1 MRRCRGLLTIAMS
14 LSLVLLLSGCSV
26 DGLVHTF
33 GLDHLV
39 TFFTAGPVAAYE
51 RNLMLFVFTVMLF
64 VLVPVVGFTLWFAWH
79 YRAAN
84 RQNTY
89 SPNWHHSSFLEV
101 FLWGGP
107 VVIIL
112 ILGSVT
118 WVTTHDLD
126 PYKPLESDNP
136 TIEVQAIAMDW
147 KWLFIYP
154 EYDVA
159 VVNEIAMPVDV
170 PVRFH
175 LTSASVMNAFM
186 IPRLGS
192 QIFAM
197 SGMET
202 KLHLMADQ
210 KGTFFGKN
218 YQYSGDGFAHMNFEA
233 HSVSQEDFDA
243 WIAKAKA
250 SGNTLDEAAYEKLVK
265 PSEDDSVSYY
275 SSVRPDLFQ
284 SVMAKFNGHD
294 SHGGHDGNAHKMSH
308 HGSDSH

>member
-1 MRRCRGLLTIAMS
+1 MPGNNLRRARGVFM
-14 LSLVLLLSGCSV
+14 LVLGVGLPLLLSGCGV
-26 DGLVHTF
+26 DDWINTF
-33 GLDHLV
+33 HLDSLV

-79 YRAAN
+79 YRASN
-84 RQNTY
+84 RNNTY
-89 SPNWHHSSFLEV
+89 TPNWHHSGLLEI

-107 VVIIL
+107 VVIVL
-112 ILGSVT
+112 ILATLT
-118 WVTTHDLD
+118 WFTTHDLD
-126 PYKPLESDNP
+126 PYKPLESEHP

-154 EYDVA
+154 EYNVA

-192 QIFAM
+192 QIYAM

-233 HSVSQEDFDA
+233 HSVTQDEFDQ

-250 SGNTLDEAAYEKLVK
+250 SGRTLDTAAYKKLVK

-284 SVMAKFNGHD
+284 HVIDEFN
-294 SHGGHDGNAHKMSH
+294 SANGNAHHTSH
-308 HGSDSH
+308 RGSASH

>member
-1 MRRCRGLLTIAMS
+1 MLGKKPYRSILALG
-14 LSLVLLLSGCSV
+14 LVLLLSGCGV
-26 DGLVHTF
+26 DQIIDTF
-33 GLDHLV
+33 GLNQLV

-79 YRAAN
+79 YRASN
-84 RQNTY
+84 RNNTY
-89 SPNWHHSSFLEV
+89 TPNWHHSSFLEV

-107 VVIIL
+107 VVIIV
-112 ILGSVT
+112 ILAALT

-126 PYKPLESDNP
+126 PYKPLESEHQP
-136 TIEVQAIAMDW
+136 IEVQAIAMDW

-154 EYDVA
+154 DYNVA

-233 HSVSQEDFDA
+233 HSLSQADFDQ

-250 SGNTLDEAAYEKLVK
+250 SGKTLDMAAYEKLVK

-275 SSVRPDLFQ
+275 SSVRSSLFQ
-284 SVMAKFNGHD
+284 DVIDQFN
-294 SHGGHDGNAHKMSH
+294 SHDGNAHAVSH
-308 HGSDSH
+308 HGSSSH